1 MSGWQS
7 NDVLSLFWNS
17 NAASRNRDDLHLP
30 KIQLAV
36 SLCVWLILA
45 FNDSTM
51 IYYTTTLNIA
61 GICEMNLLPRSLG
74 HTRHPYVVIP
84 KAAFCFQS
92 TLTTLLYIYWFCDF
106 YPSSFIERRL

>member
-36 SLCVWLILA
+36 SLCV
-45 FNDSTM
+45 
-51 IYYTTTLNIA
+51 
-61 GICEMNLLPRSLG
+61 
-74 HTRHPYVVIP
+74 
-84 KAAFCFQS
+84 
-92 TLTTLLYIYWFCDF
+92 
-106 YPSSFIERRL
+106 